1 MVSKDQNSTT
11 WSLDLFFKGGFK
23 NITQEQI
30 ILLIAAVFFVFFAF
44 AVKGFATFGNI
55 TIMMRNISVLGIFSI
70 GMGTVVIAKGIDLS
84 EVAVGAMS
92 AAWVLQLATDG
103 MNLGYAI
110 LLGVALALFLGGLNG
125 YLIAFIEIPALFAT
139 LASGIYVFG
148 FVRYFLLNNQEN
160 HFLPKADSA
169 FLFVGQGKIIG
180 IPTPIVIFAAV
191 ALLAHLFLRLTRH
204 GRFFYAM
211 GDNEDA
217 ARMTGISIR
226 PMKIFQYSLCS
237 LIGYLAA
244 LVMMG
249 TTGSINVRIVSS
261 TLIFDVVLVVVLG
274 GISLIGGRGSV
285 FSVIAGVLLVGIIL
299 NGMTLLH
306 YTLPTQDLIK
316 GIILLGA
323 ILLDTFLHPRDEET
337 ARQGDI

>member
-1 MVSKDQNSTT
+1 MVGGKVDTT
-11 WSLDLFFKGGFK
+11 SSRILTMEKALRG
-23 NITQEQI
+23 ITQEQVI
-30 ILLIAAVFFVFFAF
+30 FSIAGVFFILFSLSI
-44 AVKGFATFGNI
+44 KGFFSSGNVLLLL
-55 TIMMRNISVLGIFSI
+55 RNISVLGIFSV
-70 GMGTVVIAKGIDLS
+70 GMGMVVIAKGIDLS
-84 EVAVGAMS
+84 EVTVGAMS
-92 AAWVLQLATDG
+92 AAWVLQLTTDG
-103 MNLGYAI
+103 MGLSYAI
-110 LLGVALALFLGGLNG
+110 LLGLVLALFLGALNG

-139 LASGIYVFG
+139 LASGIYVYG
-148 FVRYFLLNNQEN
+148 SVRYLLLNDQEN
-160 HFLPKADSA
+160 HFLPKVDNA
-169 FLFVGQGKIIG
+169 FLFVGQGKIMG
-180 IPTPIVIFAAV
+180 IPSPILLFAVI
-191 ALLAHLFLRLTRH
+191 ALLAHLFLRLTRN

-217 ARMTGISIR
+217 ARMAGISVR

-249 TTGSINVRIVSS
+249 TTGSVNTKIASS

-285 FSVIAGVLLVGIIL
+285 FSVIAGVLLVGILL

-306 YTLPTQDLIK
+306 YSLPTQDLIK
-316 GIILLGA
+316 GMILLGA
-323 ILLDTFLHPRDEET
+323 ILLDTLLHPRDEET

>member
-1 MVSKDQNSTT
+1 MVGGKVDTT
-11 WSLDLFFKGGFK
+11 SSRILTMEKALRG
-23 NITQEQI
+23 ITQEQVI
-30 ILLIAAVFFVFFAF
+30 FSIAGVFFILFSLSI
-44 AVKGFATFGNI
+44 KGFFSSGNVLLLL
-55 TIMMRNISVLGIFSI
+55 RNISVLGIFSV
-70 GMGTVVIAKGIDLS
+70 GMGMVVIAKGIDLS
-84 EVAVGAMS
+84 EVTVGAMS
-92 AAWVLQLATDG
+92 AAWVLQLTTDG
-103 MNLGYAI
+103 MSLGYAI
-110 LLGVALALFLGGLNG
+110 LLGLALALFLGALNG

-139 LASGIYVFG
+139 LASGIYVYG
-148 FVRYFLLNNQEN
+148 SVRYLLLNDQEN
-160 HFLPKADSA
+160 HFLPKVDNA
-169 FLFVGQGKIIG
+169 FLFVGQGKIMG
-180 IPTPIVIFAAV
+180 IPTPIVVFALI
-191 ALLAHLFLRLTRH
+191 ALLAHLFLRLTRN

-217 ARMTGISIR
+217 ARMAGISVR

-249 TTGSINVRIVSS
+249 TTGSVNTKIASS

-285 FSVIAGVLLVGIIL
+285 FSVIAGVLLVGILL

-306 YTLPTQDLIK
+306 YALPTQDLIK

>member
-1 MVSKDQNSTT
+1 MVSKNQNGKTS
-11 WSLDLFFKGGFK
+11 SRNPFFKDGFRS
-23 NITQEQI
+23 ITQEQI
-30 ILLIAAVFFVFFAF
+30 VLFIAGIFFILFAF
-44 AVKGFATFGNI
+44 AVKGFATLGNI

-70 GMGTVVIAKGIDLS
+70 GMGMVVIAKGIDLS

-103 MNLGYAI
+103 VSLGYAI
-110 LLGVALALFLGGLNG
+110 LLGLALALFIGALNG

-148 FVRYFLLNNQEN
+148 FVRYFLLNDQTN
-160 HFLPKADSA
+160 HFLPKADNA
-169 FLFVGQGKIIG
+169 FLFVGQGKIMG
-180 IPTPIVIFAAV
+180 VPAPILLFVLI
-191 ALLAHLFLRLTRH
+191 ALLAHLFLRLTRS

-217 ARMTGISIR
+217 ARMAGISVR

-237 LIGYLAA
+237 LIGYFAA
-244 LVMMG
+244 LVMVG
-249 TTGSINVRIVSS
+249 TTGSVNTKIASS

-285 FSVIAGVLLVGIIL
+285 FSVIAGVLLVGILL

-306 YTLPTQDLIK
+306 YALPTQDLIK
-316 GIILLGA
+316 GIILLAA
-323 ILLDTFLHPRDEET
+323 ILLDTLLHPRDEET

>member
-1 MVSKDQNSTT
+1 MVSKNQNSRT
-11 WSLDLFFKGGFK
+11 SSRNLLFKDGFR

-30 ILLIAAVFFVFFAF
+30 ILFIAGVFFIFFAF

-70 GMGTVVIAKGIDLS
+70 GMGMVVIAKGIDLS

-110 LLGVALALFLGGLNG
+110 FLGLALALFLGALNG

-160 HFLPKADSA
+160 HFLPKADNA
-169 FLFVGQGKIIG
+169 FLFVGQGKIMG
-180 IPTPIVIFAAV
+180 IPTPILIFALI
-191 ALLAHLFLRLTRH
+191 ALLAHLFLRLTRN

-217 ARMTGISIR
+217 ARMAGISIR
-226 PMKIFQYSLCS
+226 PMKIFQYALCS
-237 LIGYLAA
+237 FIGYLAA

-285 FSVIAGVLLVGIIL
+285 FSVIAGVLLVGILL

-306 YTLPTQDLIK
+306 YALPTQDLIK

>member
-1 MVSKDQNSTT
+1 MVSKNQISRASSRNP
-11 WSLDLFFKGGFK
+11 FFKAGFRS
-23 NITQEQI
+23 ITQEQV
-30 ILLIAAVFFVFFAF
+30 ILFIAGVFFILFTF

-70 GMGTVVIAKGIDLS
+70 GMGMVVIAKGIDLS
-84 EVAVGAMS
+84 EVTVGAMS
-92 AAWVLQLATDG
+92 AAWVLQLTTDG
-103 MNLGYAI
+103 MSLGYAI
-110 LLGVALALFLGGLNG
+110 LLGLALALFIGALNG

-139 LASGIYVFG
+139 IASGIYVFG
-148 FVRYFLLNNQEN
+148 FVRYFLLNDQTN
-160 HFLPKADSA
+160 HFLPKAYNA
-169 FLFVGQGKIIG
+169 FLFVGQGKIMG
-180 IPTPIVIFAAV
+180 IPSPIVLFALI
-191 ALLAHLFLRLTRH
+191 ALLAHLFLRLTRN

-217 ARMTGISIR
+217 ARMAGISIR

-244 LVMMG
+244 LVMVG
-249 TTGSINVRIVSS
+249 TTGSVNTKIASS

-285 FSVIAGVLLVGIIL
+285 FSVIAGVLLVGILL

-306 YTLPTQDLIK
+306 YALPTQDLIK
-316 GIILLGA
+316 GIILLAA
-323 ILLDTFLHPRDEET
+323 ILLDTLLHPRDEET

>member
-1 MVSKDQNSTT
+1 MVSKEEIRRR
-11 WSLDLFFKGGFK
+11 WSRNPLFKRGFRS
-23 NITQEQI
+23 ITQEQI
-30 ILLIAAVFFVFFAF
+30 IFCIAGIFFVIFAF
-44 AVKGFATFGNI
+44 AVTGFLSFGNVF
-55 TIMMRNISVLGIFSI
+55 IMMRNISVLGIFSV
-70 GMGTVVIAKGIDLS
+70 GMGMVVIAKGIDLS
-84 EVAVGAMS
+84 EVTVGAMS
-92 AAWVLQLATDG
+92 AAWVLRLATDG
-103 MNLGYAI
+103 ISLGYAI
-110 LLGVALALFLGGLNG
+110 LLGLALALFLGALNG

-148 FVRYFLLNNQEN
+148 FVRYFLLNDLEN
-160 HFLPKADSA
+160 HFLPKVDHG
-169 FLFVGQGKIIG
+169 FFFVGQGKIMA
-180 IPTPIVIFAAV
+180 IPTPILLFASI
-191 ALLAHLFLRLTRH
+191 ALLAHLFLRLTRS

-244 LVMMG
+244 LVMVG

-274 GISLIGGRGSV
+274 GISLIGGRGSML
-285 FSVIAGVLLVGIIL
+285 SVIAGVLLVGILL

-306 YTLPTQDLIK
+306 YALPTQDLIK

>member
-1 MVSKDQNSTT
+1 MVSKNQMGETSSRNSFLKVGVG
-11 WSLDLFFKGGFK
+11 S
-23 NITQEQI
+23 ITQEQI
-30 ILLIAAVFFVFFAF
+30 ILFIAFVFFVLFAF
-44 AVKGFATFGNI
+44 AVKGFANFSNI
-55 TIMMRNISVLGIFSI
+55 SIMLRNISVLGIFSI
-70 GMGTVVIAKGIDLS
+70 GMGMVVIAKGIDLS
-84 EVAVGAMS
+84 EVTVGAMS
-92 AAWVLQLATDG
+92 AAWVLQLATNG
-103 MNLGYAI
+103 MDLGYAL
-110 LLGVALALFLGGLNG
+110 LLGLALALFIGALNG
-125 YLIAFIEIPALFAT
+125 YLISFIEIPALFAT

-148 FVRYFLLNNQEN
+148 FVRYFMLHNETN
-160 HFLPKADSA
+160 HFLPESDSA
-169 FLFVGQGKIIG
+169 FLFVGQGKIMG
-180 IPTPIVIFAAV
+180 IPNPIIIFALIAV
-191 ALLAHLFLRLTRH
+191 LAHLFLRLTRS

-217 ARMTGISIR
+217 ARMAGISVR

-244 LVMMG
+244 LVMVG
-249 TTGSINVRIVSS
+249 TTGSVNSKIASS

-285 FSVIAGVLLVGIIL
+285 FSVIAGVLLVGILL

-306 YTLPTQDLIK
+306 YSLPTQDLIK

-323 ILLDTFLHPRDEET
+323 ILLDTLLHPRDEET

>member
-1 MVSKDQNSTT
+1 MVSKNQISRTSSRNP
-11 WSLDLFFKGGFK
+11 FFKDGFK
-23 NITQEQI
+23 SITQEQI
-30 ILLIAAVFFVFFAF
+30 ILFIAGVFFILFAF

-70 GMGTVVIAKGIDLS
+70 GMGMVVIAKGIDLS

-103 MNLGYAI
+103 MSLGYAI
-110 LLGVALALFLGGLNG
+110 LLGLALALFIGALNG

-148 FVRYFLLNNQEN
+148 FVRYFLLNDQTN
-160 HFLPKADSA
+160 HFLPKADNA
-169 FLFVGQGKIIG
+169 FLFVGQGKIMG
-180 IPTPIVIFAAV
+180 IPTPIVLFALI
-191 ALLAHLFLRLTRH
+191 ALLAHLFLRLTRN

-217 ARMTGISIR
+217 ARMAGISVR

-244 LVMMG
+244 LVMVG
-249 TTGSINVRIVSS
+249 TTGSVNTKIASS

-285 FSVIAGVLLVGIIL
+285 FSVIAGVLLVGILL

-306 YTLPTQDLIK
+306 YALPTQDLIK
-316 GIILLGA
+316 GIILLAA
-323 ILLDTFLHPRDEET
+323 ILLDTLLHPRDEET

>member
-1 MVSKDQNSTT
+1 MVSKDQTARTPTCNPIFENGWKS
-11 WSLDLFFKGGFK
+11 
-23 NITQEQI
+23 ITQEQI
-30 ILLIAAVFFVFFAF
+30 ILFIAGIFFLLFSFTVR
-44 AVKGFATFGNI
+44 GFATFGNI
-55 TIMMRNISVLGIFSI
+55 SIMMRNISVLGIFSV
-70 GMGTVVIAKGIDLS
+70 GMGMVVIAKGIDLS

-110 LLGVALALFLGGLNG
+110 LLGLALALFLGALNG

-160 HFLPKADSA
+160 HFLPKAYDA
-169 FLFVGQGKIIG
+169 FLFVGQGKIMG
-180 IPTPIVIFAAV
+180 VPTPILIFAII
-191 ALLAHLFLRLTRH
+191 ALLAHLFLRLTRK

-237 LIGYLAA
+237 FIGYLAA

-274 GISLIGGRGSV
+274 GISLIGGRGGV
-285 FSVIAGVLLVGIIL
+285 FSVIAGVLLVGILL

-306 YTLPTQDLIK
+306 YALPTQDLIK

>member
-1 MVSKDQNSTT
+1 MVSKNQISRASSRNP
-11 WSLDLFFKGGFK
+11 FFKAGFRS
-23 NITQEQI
+23 ITQEQV
-30 ILLIAAVFFVFFAF
+30 ILFIAGVFFILFTF

-70 GMGTVVIAKGIDLS
+70 GMGMVVIAKGIDLS
-84 EVAVGAMS
+84 EVTVGAMS
-92 AAWVLQLATDG
+92 AAWVLQLTTDG
-103 MNLGYAI
+103 MSLGYAI
-110 LLGVALALFLGGLNG
+110 LLGLALALFIGALNG

-139 LASGIYVFG
+139 IASGIYVFG
-148 FVRYFLLNNQEN
+148 FVRYFLLNDQTN
-160 HFLPKADSA
+160 HFLPKAYNA
-169 FLFVGQGKIIG
+169 FLFVGQGKIMG
-180 IPTPIVIFAAV
+180 IPSPIVLFVLI
-191 ALLAHLFLRLTRH
+191 ALLAHLFLRLTRN

-217 ARMTGISIR
+217 ARMAGISIR
-226 PMKIFQYSLCS
+226 PMKIFQYSLSS

-244 LVMMG
+244 LVMVG
-249 TTGSINVRIVSS
+249 TTGSVNTKIASS

-285 FSVIAGVLLVGIIL
+285 FSVIAGVLLVGILL

-306 YTLPTQDLIK
+306 YALPTQDLIK
-316 GIILLGA
+316 GIILLAA
-323 ILLDTFLHPRDEET
+323 ILLDTLLHPRDEET

>member
-1 MVSKDQNSTT
+1 MVSKDQISE
-11 WSLDLFFKGGFK
+11 SLSRKPLFKSGFK
-23 NITQEQI
+23 SITQEQI
-30 ILLIAAVFFVFFAF
+30 IFFIAGLFFIVFTLVI
-44 AVKGFATFGNI
+44 KGFLNFGNI
-55 TIMMRNISVLGIFSI
+55 LIMMRNISVLGIFSI
-70 GMGTVVIAKGIDLS
+70 GMGMVVIAKGIDLS
-84 EVAVGAMS
+84 EVTVGAMS

-103 MNLGYAI
+103 MSLGYAI
-110 LLGVALALFLGGLNG
+110 LLGLALALFLGALNG

-148 FVRYFLLNNQEN
+148 FVRYFLLNNLEN
-160 HFLPKADSA
+160 HFLPKADHA
-169 FLFVGQGKIIG
+169 FLFVGQGKIMG
-180 IPTPIVIFAAV
+180 IPTPILIFASI
-191 ALLAHLFLRLTRH
+191 ALLAYLFLRLTRS

-217 ARMTGISIR
+217 SRMTGISIR

-237 LIGYLAA
+237 FIGYLAA
-244 LVMMG
+244 LVMVG
-249 TTGSINVRIVSS
+249 TTGSINVRIVTS

-285 FSVIAGVLLVGIIL
+285 LSVIAGVSLVGILL

-306 YTLPTQDLIK
+306 YSLPMQDLIK

>member
-1 MVSKDQNSTT
+1 MVSKNQISRTSSRNP
-11 WSLDLFFKGGFK
+11 FFKDGFK
-23 NITQEQI
+23 SITQEQI
-30 ILLIAAVFFVFFAF
+30 ILFIAGVFFILFAF

-70 GMGTVVIAKGIDLS
+70 GMGMVVIAKGIDLS

-103 MNLGYAI
+103 MSLGYAI
-110 LLGVALALFLGGLNG
+110 FLGLALALFIGALNG

-148 FVRYFLLNNQEN
+148 FVRYFLLNDQTN
-160 HFLPKADSA
+160 HFLPKADNA
-169 FLFVGQGKIIG
+169 FLFVGQGKIMG
-180 IPTPIVIFAAV
+180 IPTPIVLFALI
-191 ALLAHLFLRLTRH
+191 ALLAHLFLRLTRN

-217 ARMTGISIR
+217 ARMAGISVR

-244 LVMMG
+244 LVMVG
-249 TTGSINVRIVSS
+249 TTGSVNTKIASS

-285 FSVIAGVLLVGIIL
+285 FSVIAGVLLVGILL

-306 YTLPTQDLIK
+306 YALPTQDLIK
-316 GIILLGA
+316 GIILLAA
-323 ILLDTFLHPRDEET
+323 ILLDTLLHPRDEET